1 MARVIKDRVQV
12 LISDTGPGF
21 SNPDRVFD
29 PFFTTKKPGEG
40 PGLGLTLCY
49 SIVREH
55 GGDISAFNLQ
65 PHGAAVAIELPVI
78 EAADEVAAAREVFT
92 RVRILSSF
100 RGTSPASKAQ
110 LISRRELRAG
120 LVLPPNAVL

>member
-1 MARVIKDRVQV
+1 VILQILNNAATALEGLPPGRERRLRIDAALIKDRVQV

-55 GGDISAFNLQ
+55 GGEISAFNLH

-78 EAADEVAAAREVFT
+78 EAVDETAAAREVFT
-92 RVRILSSF
+92 
-100 RGTSPASKAQ
+100 Q
-110 LISRRELRAG
+110 
-120 LVLPPNAVL
+120 